1 MSTDTSRRV
10 TVVVAAVLCIV
21 FLVSPSV
28 RAEDPF
34 ADGPYP
40 VGWWD
45 HMGNS
50 STPTSIAGHGGNVI
64 MSYISGGA
72 RRYLDS
78 AQAAGVRVIM
88 SIPFDEPVDY
98 WVNTYK
104 DHPALA
110 GFSIAEEV
118 WYARGVTL
126 SQVQPRYDA
135 IKAVSDKPVFICF
148 TEYALNTSDANPTIA
163 VQWKSAYDQF
173 LVDVYPTRLG
183 EPEFSRLE
191 YEGRGKDFK
200 NDMVRAKT
208 ASFAADRPWWAVLSG
223 WGSDAQEGGDYRLPT
238 YDESRFATYW
248 ALNNNP
254 SGIIHFAYYRTAF
267 GRVPAQSGEPYPHDG
282 EQWIEDV
289 YEPQTVE
296 LNMLGPG
303 IKNGKVTGA
312 ASDDTWDIRTDVYQ
326 DPDTG
331 KYYLVTLNSTT
342 GSETPEFTVT
352 LEPPPGE
359 KYNSATPLFE
369 GDRDT
374 IPFFGNHFSDTFS
387 QYEVHVYEL
396 GTMLLGDANGDGMV
410 SADDYAAVQA
420 GFGNTGATGLPGDA
434 NGTGTVSADD
444 YASVRTNFGNVRG
457 MGSGSAP
464 EPATLALLGAA
475 GVMMLRRR
483 RYIN

>member
-1 MSTDTSRRV
+1 MSTGTSRRV
-10 TVVVAAVLCIV
+10 ILVVATVLCVV
-21 FLVSPSV
+21 FLISPSV
-28 RAEDPF
+28 RAVDPF

-104 DHPALA
+104 DHPALV

-118 WYARGVTL
+118 WYAQGITL

-148 TEYALNTSDANPTIA
+148 TEYALNTSDANPVIA

-191 YEGRGKDFK
+191 NEGRGKDFK
-200 NDMVRAKT
+200 NDMVRAQQ
-208 ASFAADRPWWAVLSG
+208 ASVQADRPWWAVLSG
-223 WGSDAQEGGDYRLPT
+223 WGSDAQEGGDYRLPS
-238 YDESRFATYW
+238 YNESRFATYW
-248 ALNNNP
+248 ALSNNP

-267 GRVPAQSGEPYPHDG
+267 GRVPAQPGEPYPYDG
-282 EQWIEDV
+282 GRWIEDV
-289 YEPQTVE
+289 YEPQTAE
-296 LNMLGPG
+296 LNMLGPA
-303 IKNGKVTGA
+303 IKNGKIIGV
-312 ASDDTWDIRTDVYQ
+312 ASDNSTGVRTDVYF
-326 DPDTG
+326 DPDTE
-331 KYYLVTLNSTT
+331 KYYLVTLN
-342 GSETPEFTVT
+342 ETAGLRTPTFTVD
-352 LEPPPGE
+352 LVLPGE
-359 KYNSATPLFE
+359 KVISVTPLFE
-369 GDRDT
+369 GARPV
-374 IPFFGNHFSDTFS
+374 IPFVGTQFSDEFS
-387 QYEVHVYEL
+387 DYEIHVYEL
-396 GTMLLGDANGDGMV
+396 MTMLLGDANGDGVV
-410 SADDYAAVQA
+410 SADDYGSVQA
-420 GFGNTGATGLPGDA
+420 SFGDTGAPGLPGDA
-434 NGTGTVSADD
+434 NGTGAVSADD
-444 YASVRTNFGNVRG
+444 YASVQANFGNARG
-457 MGSGSAP
+457 MGSMPVP
-464 EPATLALLGAA
+464 EPATMTLLSLVGL
-475 GVMMLRRR
+475 VMLRRR
-483 RYIN
+483 TK